1 MDDDTNSELG
11 VLPFACLLNQIRQ
24 RVHQSPFYQ
33 RTPVEP
39 VNTWKRLTKSKLWI
53 IFCLFGWCRIR
64 ANLDIKWK
72 PSKKIPLSHP
82 SRVLS
87 HTKSSRKFGVYFFS
101 DAHEDTRWDTEKWMV
116 CRRILKLMDQLPA
129 TKNNISST
137 GSTISVRVKTRWK
150 KKKKI
155 RRLLNDVFQE
165 TFTVFLDCAQVQHS
179 PPPSSLFI
187 HPMSVS
193 CLFVFFFTS

>member
-1 MDDDTNSELG
+1 MDEDTNSELG

-24 RVHQSPFYQ
+24 RVHQSPFYK

-72 PSKKIPLSHP
+72 NTTITPFVCAESHQIVPKIWGLFFFPM
-82 SRVLS
+82 
-87 HTKSSRKFGVYFFS
+87 HTKIHVEIPKNGWCAEES
-101 DAHEDTRWDTEKWMV
+101 W
-116 CRRILKLMDQLPA
+116 KLMDQLPA
-129 TKNNISST
+129 TENNISST

-150 KKKKI
+150 KKKKKNQKTAEWCI
-155 RRLLNDVFQE
+155 PRNFHGISRLCTSPTLPSAIFS
-165 TFTVFLDCAQVQHS
+165 FHS
-179 PPPSSLFI
+179 SNVRQLFI
-187 HPMSVS
+187 
-193 CLFVFFFTS
+193 CIFFTS